1 MSKTIHGTK
10 TCLTL
15 RLSAWW
21 FKHQWHKRYRVQARA
36 LVRQAELGGDVALHA
51 GPQAEML
58 DRIVRKGDEA
68 AAVDRAEEMVVFLHL
83 RVGPDMVTAR

>member
-1 MSKTIHGTK
+1 MSKTAHGTK

-36 LVRQAELGGDVALHA
+36 WVRQAELGGDVVANDF
-51 GPQAEML
+51 PRMREVSNIT
-58 DRIVRKGDEA
+58 DSKGD
-68 AAVDRAEEMVVFLHL
+68 FW
-83 RVGPDMVTAR
+83 